1 MSNSRLNNID
11 YHITSNNINKLSNE
25 DLFYYLYTHTK
36 NDIIKEYNEKKIKN
50 YLEKIN
56 YSFFYENI
64 FVNKSNYTK
73 VIISIIGLLI
83 PFYYNYPTFYKL
95 GTLGFFIGIS
105 SFISLFFFLKNL
117 YSSFFP
123 DVTKHFLV
131 LNIILYLVFFVLLNK
146 LNHISLFFICSV
158 LSFLI
163 INYIYR
169 VKLTFP
175 SKNNK
180 FNKLSAKIKPNTTF
194 TEFDLS
200 IEKVC
205 KEIINR
211 FNLKLP
217 SAHMLYSYIAEFEIG
232 DDSKSNIITNFALN
246 LSNPFIIVIYLT
258 LLGFFLKKIN
268 SENEIVGKVVSLFPL
283 IGLNE
288 NSFKYYTCQ
297 ANYVLPIQFN
307 YNLFLHEFYQ
317 EKELNDDVYSQ
328 LVKAMGR
335 INNEFIKKY
344 NPCFT
349 KLEDLDNEE
358 VYEQL
363 KSNHIL
369 NQIKTF
375 LKNNNIDFNASTYI
389 KKLFELVFDEKI
401 TYDKKEEAYRLIE
414 NINNTLKIEVNI
426 DETYENDVKL
436 ARDELLYNKN
446 IDDKYK
452 PILQKLIDKYI
463 TYFDANLKENKL
475 YGYDYNILTFGIFT
489 RKVRLFFNKAFQQV
503 LKYLSLW
510 LVFGKPITSG
520 WLLTNY
526 LFLKEIG
533 IQKFITYFNSDNP
546 LWNYTTMGFDSKY
559 MKDQIKN
566 FGNIKNNDDDN
577 GIIKKGFK
585 YILKIIG
592 KILIYI
598 LIAFPFLNWY
608 NNSFFGLTLTPNY
621 YNFISQAI
629 FIVNVLGNIYIIKKY
644 YENKENSVNPI
655 GYNVMYFLLL
665 FLIVLIYSVIKIF
678 LIK

>member
-1 MSNSRLNNID
+1 MSNNRLNNID
-11 YHITSNNINKLSNE
+11 YQINSNNVNKLSNE
-25 DLFYYLYTHTK
+25 DLFYYLYIHTN
-36 NDIIKEYNEKKIKN
+36 NDKIQNYNESSIKK

-64 FVNKSNYTK
+64 FVNNSNYTT
-73 VIISIIGLLI
+73 VAMSIIGLLI

-95 GTLGFFIGIS
+95 GTFGFLIGIS
-105 SFISLFFFLKNL
+105 SFISIFLFLKKS

-123 DVTKHFLV
+123 QVTKHFLV
-131 LNIILYLVFFVLLNK
+131 LNIVLYLVFFVLLNK
-146 LNHISLFFICSV
+146 LNHLSLFFICSV

-169 VKLTFP
+169 VKLSLPT
-175 SKNNK
+175 NNNQ
-180 FNKLSAKIKPNTTF
+180 FNKLSAKLKPNTKF
-194 TEFDLS
+194 TEFNVP

-205 KEIINR
+205 TEIVSR

-217 SAHMLYSYIAEFEIG
+217 SSQMLYTYIAEFEIG
-232 DDSKSNIITNFALN
+232 DNSKSNIMTNFITNV
-246 LSNPFIIVIYLT
+246 SSPFIVILYLT
-258 LLGFFLKKIN
+258 LLGIFLNKIN
-268 SENEIVGKVVSLFPL
+268 SGNEIIGNVVKLFPL
-283 IGLNE
+283 IGLDQ

-317 EKELNDDVYSQ
+317 EKELDDKVYAE
-328 LVKAMGR
+328 LVKAMSR

-349 KLEDLDNEE
+349 KLEDLNNEE

-375 LKNNNIDFNASTYI
+375 LKKNNIIFNANTYI
-389 KKLFELVFDEKI
+389 TEIFKLVFDDTV

-414 NINNTLKIEVNI
+414 NINNTLKIEV
-426 DETYENDVKL
+426 DVDKSYEDDVKL
-436 ARDELLYNKN
+436 ARNELLYNKN

-452 PILQKLIDKYI
+452 PILQKLIDKYV

-475 YGYDYNILTFGIFT
+475 YGYDYNILTFNIFT
-489 RKVRLFFNKAFQQV
+489 RKVRLFFNKVFQQI

-510 LVFGKPITSG
+510 LIFGKPITSG
-520 WLLTNY
+520 WLLTSY
-526 LFLKEIG
+526 LFLKDID
-533 IQKFITYFNSDNP
+533 IQKFISYFNSDNA
-546 LWNYTTMGFDSKY
+546 LWKYTTMGFDYKY

-566 FGNIKNNDDDN
+566 FGNHNNNNNNDTLSKDFN
-577 GIIKKGFK
+577 
-585 YILKIIG
+585 YILRTIG
-592 KILIYI
+592 KILVYI

-608 NNSFFGLTLTPNY
+608 NNSFFGLTLSPIY
-621 YNFISQAI
+621 YNLLSQGVFII
-629 FIVNVLGNIYIIKKY
+629 NIIGNIYFIKKY
-644 YENKENSVNPI
+644 YENKENNINPL

-665 FLIVLIYSVIKIF
+665 LVIIIIYYIIKTF